1 MKKIFYIL
9 TALAVCLFL
18 CVGVSAETDAET
30 WKAVTETA
38 VAVDTESAVT
48 AQTDEETTVEE
59 QTVTEGTN
67 KADTGTEAA
76 ETEHSDTS
84 TADAEKAYWARLW
97 ARLWGQ
103 ITDWVE
109 GHSEVMAFLTAAF
122 GFIGSI
128 VTICK
133 KSKSL
138 IDEALDIREEGEEK
152 LKKAQEAIAVSRKE
166 TEAIAEENRAM
177 QERILAAEEKHAKA
191 LAGMAWCVERLFE
204 ESNLPTYK
212 KDEIRAKYNEA
223 VGGDGNE
230 GADQA

>member
-18 CVGVSAETDAET
+18 CIGVSAETDAET

-38 VAVDTESAVT
+38 AAADTESAVT
-48 AQTDEETTVEE
+48 AQTDAETTVEE
-59 QTVTEGTN
+59 QTVTEGAN
-67 KADTGTEAA
+67 EADTGTEAA

-84 TADAEKAYWARLW
+84 TENAEKAYW

-109 GHSEVMAFLTAAF
+109 GHPEVMAFLTAAC
-122 GFIGSI
+122 GFIGSMI
-128 VTICK
+128 TLCK

-138 IDEALDIREEGEEK
+138 IQMALALRREGEEK
-152 LKKAQEAIAVSRKE
+152 LKEAGEAIAVSRKE

-191 LAGMAWCVERLFE
+191 MAGMAWCVERLFE

-212 KDEIRAKYNEA
+212 KDEIRVKYNEA
-223 VGGDGNE
+223 VGGDGSE
-230 GADQA
+230 GTDQA